1 MTKNTSWVSSRRQ
14 RLTGK
19 KVVIIK
25 NYYPVEKDTR
35 VMKLLEMLKTGH
47 FEITYLGWDR
57 DHTKLSFKSANKH
70 YKEVIMQRNAPFGLT
85 SYLFLPLWWLFVL
98 RWLLKSDWD
107 IAHVVNFPSV
117 TPAILASKLK
127 HKPVVY
133 DIEDTTVDQ
142 LAFKGFF
149 RTLGIQLERLH
160 TKYVAAVVLVDEMQ
174 NEEFCG
180 IPNDNSVVI
189 YDSPP
194 YVSNTGKAQ
203 FEKNDFEIF
212 YAGYL
217 NKEGHLNIES
227 LLEAIRDI
235 EHVKVTIAGEGN
247 LVEEIKTK
255 ASEMPEKIQYLG
267 WIPYDK
273 VLNMSFDADLLF
285 SLRDPY
291 PLTHRYICGSKFLE
305 ALMCGKPV
313 LVNKGTSTAIKV
325 IAAKCGLVVDAHNT
339 GEIREAI
346 LKLKHNKELWTNLA
360 LNSEK
365 AFDQK
370 YSWEKM
376 KQRLFD
382 LYSKLLT

>member
-1 MTKNTSWVSSRRQ
+1 M
-14 RLTGK
+14 
-19 KVVIIK
+19 K
-25 NYYPVEKDTR
+25 NYYPVEKDAR
-35 VMKLLEMLKTGH
+35 VLKLLEMLKTGQ

-57 DHTKLSFKSANKH
+57 DSTYLVSKSNNKH
-70 YKEVIMQRNAPFGLT
+70 YKEVIMRRNAPFGLK
-85 SYLFLPLWWLFVL
+85 SYLFLPLWWMFVFK
-98 RWLLKSDWD
+98 WLLKSDWD
-107 IAHVVNFPSV
+107 IAHVVNFHSV

-142 LAFKGFF
+142 LPFKGLL

-160 TKYVAAVVLVDEMQ
+160 TKYVAAVILVDEMQ
-174 NEEFCG
+174 DEEFYS
-180 IPNDNSVVI
+180 IPNNNCVVI

-194 YVSNTGKAQ
+194 DVSNLSYTAS
-203 FEKNDFEIF
+203 EKENFEIF

-227 LLEAIRDI
+227 VLEAIHDI

-247 LVEEIKTK
+247 LVEEIKAK

-267 WIPYDK
+267 WIPYDE
-273 VLNMSFDADLLF
+273 VLKLSFNADLLF
-285 SLRDPY
+285 SLREQY

-313 LVNKGTSTAIKV
+313 LVNKGTSTAVKV
-325 IAAKCGLVVDAHNT
+325 QEAKCGLVVDAHDIN
-339 GEIREAI
+339 EVREAI
-346 LKLKHNKELWTNLA
+346 LKLKHDRTMWKTFA
-360 LNSEK
+360 INSRK
-365 AFDQK
+365 AYDQK

-382 LYSKLLT
+382 LYFKLLN